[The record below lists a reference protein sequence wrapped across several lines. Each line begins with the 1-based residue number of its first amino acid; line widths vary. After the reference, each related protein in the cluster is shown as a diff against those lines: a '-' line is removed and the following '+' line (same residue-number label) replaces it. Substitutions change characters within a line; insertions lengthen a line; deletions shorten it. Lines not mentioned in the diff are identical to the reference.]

1 MKTVKRLGIWM
12 DHSIAYLMEL
22 TNDRIVQN
30 SVVSEFTHE
39 EKEFSLSKNEKLMH
53 NKENHQQSSYYKKLC
68 DSIKNY
74 QEVILFGPTNAK
86 NELLNLLRTDHLF
99 DNIKIEI
106 KDTDKMEENQM
117 HAFVR
122 EYFKNLLNQ

>member
-1 MKTVKRLGIWM
+1 MKTIKRLGIWM

-22 TNDRIVQN
+22 TDDRLIQH
-30 SVVSEFTHE
+30 SVLSEFTHE

-74 QEVILFGPTNAK
+74 QEVIVFGPTSAK
-86 NELLNLLRTDHLF
+86 NELLNLIRADHLF

-106 KDTDKMEENQM
+106 RDTDKMEENQM
-117 HAFVR
+117 HAFVK
-122 EYFKNLLNQ
+122 EYFENLLNQ

>member
-1 MKTVKRLGIWM
+1 MKTIKRLGIWM

-22 TNDRIVQN
+22 TNDRIIQN

-53 NKENHQQSSYYKKLC
+53 NKEKHQQSSYYKKLC

-74 QEVILFGPTNAK
+74 QEVILFGPTSAK

-122 EYFKNLLNQ
+122 EYYKNLLNQ